1 MAETVIS
8 AAVVS
13 QLRQETG
20 VGMMD
25 CKKALIEAGGD
36 KEKALEA
43 LRKKGMAAAEKRAAR
58 SANEGIV
65 VIKTNANGSVAA
77 LVEVNSETDFVAR
90 NEEFQQFGAK
100 VAELVLNWKDAAGKS
115 IDDLKALDMGGKSVE
130 ATLTELVGK
139 IGEKLQVNRFARID
153 AGAGYVGTYVH
164 SDTKLGVLVELN
176 VTADDDKVKTL
187 ARDLAMQ
194 VAAAKPLVVNRNEMP
209 KEKLD
214 SEMELEKERARGEG
228 KPEPAIQKIAEGRIN
243 KWLSSVVLMEQPFV
257 KEQKMKIEEVIAEV
271 SKASG
276 KDIKVKSFARIR
288 VGE

>member
-1 MAETVIS
+1 MAGTVIS
-8 AAVVS
+8 AAAVS
-13 QLRQETG
+13 ELRQETG

-25 CKKALIEAGGD
+25 CKKALMEAGGD
-36 KEKALEA
+36 KEKALET

-58 SANEGIV
+58 TANEGIV
-65 VIKTNANGSVAA
+65 VIKTNEQNSVAS
-77 LVEVNSETDFVAR
+77 LVEINSETDFVAR

-100 VAELVLNWKDAAGKS
+100 VADLVLNWKDAGGKS
-115 IDDLKALDMGGKSVE
+115 IDDLKALDMGGKTVD

-153 AGAGYVGTYVH
+153 AGNGYVGTYVH

-176 VTADDDKVKTL
+176 VPGDDDKVKTL

-194 VAAAKPLVVNRNEMP
+194 TAAAKPMVVNRAEMS

-214 SEMELEKERARGEG
+214 AELEIEKERARGEG

-257 KEQKMKIEEVIAEV
+257 KEQKIKISDVIAEV
-271 SKASG
+271 SKGTG
-276 KDIKVKSFARIR
+276 KDIKVKSFVRIR